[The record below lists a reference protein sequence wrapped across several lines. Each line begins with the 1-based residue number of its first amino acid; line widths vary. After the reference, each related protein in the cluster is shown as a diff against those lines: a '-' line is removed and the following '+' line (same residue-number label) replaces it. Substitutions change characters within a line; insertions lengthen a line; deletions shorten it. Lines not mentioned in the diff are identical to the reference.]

1 MVKIQGFAALNFE
14 KNAPLSIFSLES
26 LFFTHKRIFYRK
38 KFARS
43 EKRPTLTHNYSITL
57 AHTLLNL
64 NNTRIQNEQ
73 ILLHFCQK
81 ERVLRAYTEGVLA
94 LAADSSLSLFC
105 HF

>member
-1 MVKIQGFAALNFE
+1 MVKNKGSAVRHFA
-14 KNAPLSIFSLES
+14 KRDPLSIFSFQS
-26 LFFTHKRIFYRK
+26 HFFTYKVIFFSK
-38 KFARS
+38 KFVGSINRL
-43 EKRPTLTHNYSITL
+43 TLTHNYSITL

-81 ERVLRAYTEGVLA
+81 ERISRAHTEGVLA